1 MSLGRVLTAMI
12 TPMKADGSVNFDEA
26 ARLARH
32 LAASGSD
39 GLVVAGSTGEAPALS
54 FEEKIE
60 LFRTVREAVGS
71 ETVVIAGTGTN
82 VTAVSVEL
90 TQAAERIG
98 VDGVMLVVPYYN
110 KPTQEGIYRH
120 FRTVAESTSLP
131 VMLYNVPGRTG
142 QRMLPETV
150 QRLAQDVPNIVALKE
165 AGADLEQAAWIRRLT
180 PERFALYSGD
190 DVLTLP
196 MLAVGARGV
205 VSVASHLVG
214 ERIQAMIRHFE
225 QGEVSEALRILLELL
240 PVFKAMF
247 ITTNPIPVK
256 KAVELMGFD
265 AGPLRLP
272 LCEATAEEVAAIRRV
287 LESLALL

>member
-225 QGEVSEALRILLELL
+225 QGEVSEALRIHLELL

-272 LCEATAEEVAAIRRV
+272 LCEATAEEVASIRRV

>member
-214 ERIQAMIRHFE
+214 ECIQAMIRHFE
-225 QGEVSEALRILLELL
+225 QGEVSEALRIHLELL

>member
-12 TPMKADGSVNFDEA
+12 TPMKADGSVNFDDA

-32 LAASGSD
+32 LAACGSD

-225 QGEVSEALRILLELL
+225 QGEVSEALRIHLELL

>member
-1 MSLGRVLTAMI
+1 MI

>member
-1 MSLGRVLTAMI
+1 MDRTVS
-12 TPMKADGSVNFDEA
+12 S
-26 ARLARH
+26 
-32 LAASGSD
+32 SQ
-39 GLVVAGSTGEAPALS
+39 GLPAKRRPLS

-90 TQAAERIG
+90 TQAAERIRG
-98 VDGVMLVVPYYN
+98 RRGHARRAVLQQADSG
-110 KPTQEGIYRH
+110 GIYRH

-225 QGEVSEALRILLELL
+225 QGEVSEALRIHLELL